1 MKQARKKSVIG
12 RLLAMIMCLV
22 MAMSSMT
29 AFASEETTV
38 SENIGLTFGETTAV
52 LCGNRFSGTVYTK
65 GIKGTDAISLSLTY
79 DAAAFKGVEVQAKE
93 GVTILTSDKNDNQV
107 DVILMVDPKTADY
120 KNLLTVVV
128 TAGDEEATGSVTISS
143 CEAAKGGEAVD
154 VALGNQE
161 NVIAVMSDA
170 LIEEFDVQTLSKAMT
185 YFMVDDASSK
195 WPEAAKYDMDSN
207 GVIDLNDFVKIA
219 NAILD
224 TQRIGKLKFGE
235 DGKFKIMQM
244 SDIQDYIDTET
255 KPTLNQKTVNLMN
268 AALDAEQPDLVV
280 ITGDQIGG
288 NMDGEELQSL
298 MTQIAQPFEERKI
311 PWLVTFGNHDED
323 ATTALNQD
331 GWNKIKQLSFYRSFK
346 YNINRASMSGVQGF
360 KSNGKNTIGVGDM
373 YQLIY
378 DQEGKTPIY
387 NIWALD
393 SNAYADTNTGIS
405 GYDWIRP
412 AQIQW
417 YAQTSKQLEAKYGSK
432 INSLMFY
439 HIPTP
444 EWGDMW
450 DNKDK
455 FGVVGEKNE
464 EECPPNVN
472 SGMFLAALE
481 RGDVKGMF
489 VGHDHVNDY
498 TGNYYGIQL
507 GYDANV
513 GYQTY
518 GLGGSENDRLRGV
531 RVFEL
536 DQNNLETFE
545 TRLVKASDLGVNQ

>member
-1 MKQARKKSVIG
+1 MRTAVKKSVFG

-29 AFASEETTV
+29 AFASEETPA
-38 SENIGLTFGETTAV
+38 SDNIGITFGETTSV
-52 LCGNRFSGTVYTK
+52 LCGDSFSGTVYTE
-65 GIKGTDAISLSLTY
+65 GIDGVDAISLSLTY
-79 DAAAFKGVEVQAKE
+79 DVAAFKGMEVQAKE
-93 GVTILTSDKNDNQV
+93 GVTVLASDKNDNQV
-107 DVILMVDPKTADY
+107 DVVLMVDPNKADY
-120 KNLLTVVV
+120 NNLLTVVV
-128 TAGDEEATGSVTISS
+128 TAGDEEATGSISVS
-143 CEAAKGGEAVD
+143 SAEAAKDGEAVD
-154 VALGNQE
+154 VVIGNNE
-161 NVIAVMSDA
+161 TMISVVSDA
-170 LIEEFDVQTLSKAMT
+170 LIDEFNVETLSKAMT
-185 YFMVDDASSK
+185 YFMVDNSSNQ

-244 SDIQDYIDTET
+244 SDIQDYIDTAT
-255 KPTLNQKTVNLMN
+255 KPTLNQKTVNLME
-268 AALDAEQPDLVV
+268 AALDTEQPDLVV

-288 NMDGEELQSL
+288 NMDSEELQSL
-298 MTQIAQPFEERKI
+298 ITQIAQPFEERQI

-323 ATTALNQD
+323 ATTALSE

-360 KSNGKNTIGVGDM
+360 KSNGVNTIGVGDM

-378 DQEGKTPIY
+378 DKEGKTPIY

-393 SNAYADTNTGIS
+393 SNAYADSTTGIG

-412 AQIQW
+412 EQIQW
-417 YAQTSKQLEAKYGSK
+417 YTETSKQLEAKYGNK
-432 INSLMFY
+432 INSLMFF

-450 DNKDK
+450 DNKDE

-464 EECPPNVN
+464 EECPADVN
-472 SGMFLAALE
+472 SGMFTAALA

-518 GLGGSENDRLRGV
+518 GLGGTENDRLRGV

-536 DQNNLETFE
+536 DENNLDTFE

>member
-1 MKQARKKSVIG
+1 MRTAVKKSVFG

-29 AFASEETTV
+29 AFASEETPA
-38 SENIGLTFGETTAV
+38 SDNIGITFGETTSV
-52 LCGNRFSGTVYTK
+52 LCGDSFSGTVYTE
-65 GIKGTDAISLSLTY
+65 GIDGVDAISLSLTY
-79 DAAAFKGVEVQAKE
+79 DVAAFKGMEVQAKE
-93 GVTILTSDKNDNQV
+93 GVTVLASDKNDNQV
-107 DVILMVDPKTADY
+107 DVVLMVDPNKADY
-120 KNLLTVVV
+120 NNLLTVVV
-128 TAGDEEATGSVTISS
+128 TAGDEEATGSISVS
-143 CEAAKGGEAVD
+143 SAEAAKDGEAVD
-154 VALGNQE
+154 VVIGNNE
-161 NVIAVMSDA
+161 TMISVVSDA
-170 LIEEFDVQTLSKAMT
+170 LIDEFNVETLSKAMT
-185 YFMVDDASSK
+185 YFMVDNSSNQ

-244 SDIQDYIDTET
+244 SDIQDYIDTAT
-255 KPTLNQKTVNLMN
+255 KPTLNQKTVNLME
-268 AALDAEQPDLVV
+268 AALDTEQPDLVV

-288 NMDGEELQSL
+288 NMDSEELQSL
-298 MTQIAQPFEERKI
+298 ITQIAQPFEERQI

-323 ATTALNQD
+323 ATTALSE

-360 KSNGKNTIGVGDM
+360 KSNGVNTIGVGDM

-378 DQEGKTPIY
+378 DKEGKTPIY

-393 SNAYADTNTGIS
+393 SNAYADSTTGIG

-412 AQIQW
+412 EQIQW
-417 YAQTSKQLEAKYGSK
+417 YTETSKQLEAKYGNK
-432 INSLMFY
+432 INSLMFF

-450 DNKDK
+450 DNKDE

-464 EECPPNVN
+464 EECPADVN
-472 SGMFLAALE
+472 SGMFTAALA

-536 DQNNLETFE
+536 DENNLDTFE

>member
-1 MKQARKKSVIG
+1 MRTAVKKSVFG

-29 AFASEETTV
+29 AFASEETPA
-38 SENIGLTFGETTAV
+38 SDNIGITFGETTSV
-52 LCGNRFSGTVYTK
+52 LCGDSFSGTVYTE
-65 GIKGTDAISLSLTY
+65 GIDGVDAISLSLTY
-79 DAAAFKGVEVQAKE
+79 DVAAFKGMEVQAKE
-93 GVTILTSDKNDNQV
+93 GVTVLASDKNDNQV
-107 DVILMVDPKTADY
+107 DVVLMVDPNKADY

-128 TAGDEEATGSVTISS
+128 TAGDEEATGSVSVSS
-143 CEAAKGGEAVD
+143 AEAAKAGEAVD
-154 VALGNQE
+154 VVIGNNE
-161 NVIAVMSDA
+161 TVISVVSDA
-170 LIEEFDVQTLSKAMT
+170 LIDEFNVETLSKAMT
-185 YFMVDDASSK
+185 YFMVDNSSSK

-244 SDIQDYIDTET
+244 SDIQDYVDTAT
-255 KPTLNQKTVNLMN
+255 KPTLNEKTVNLME
-268 AALDAEQPDLVV
+268 AALDTEQPDLVV

-288 NMDGEELQSL
+288 NMDSEELQSL
-298 MTQIAQPFEERKI
+298 ITQIAQPLEERQI

-323 ATTALNQD
+323 ATTALGE

-360 KSNGKNTIGVGDM
+360 KSNGVNTIGVGDM

-393 SNAYADTNTGIS
+393 SNAYADSATGIG

-412 AQIQW
+412 EQIQW
-417 YAQTSKQLEAKYGSK
+417 YTETSKQLEAKYGNK
-432 INSLMFY
+432 INSLMFF

-450 DNKDK
+450 DNKDE

-464 EECPPNVN
+464 EECPADVN
-472 SGMFLAALE
+472 SGMFTAALA

-536 DQNNLETFE
+536 DENNLETFE

>member
-1 MKQARKKSVIG
+1 MRTAVKKSVFG

-29 AFASEETTV
+29 AFASEETPA
-38 SENIGLTFGETTAV
+38 SDNIGITFGETTSV
-52 LCGNRFSGTVYTK
+52 LCGDSFSGTVYTE
-65 GIKGTDAISLSLTY
+65 GIDGVDAISLSLTY
-79 DAAAFKGVEVQAKE
+79 DVAAFKGMEVQAKE
-93 GVTILTSDKNDNQV
+93 GVTVLASDKNDNQV
-107 DVILMVDPKTADY
+107 DVVLMVDPNKADY
-120 KNLLTVVV
+120 NNLLTVVV
-128 TAGDEEATGSVTISS
+128 TAGDEEATGSISVS
-143 CEAAKGGEAVD
+143 SAEAAKDGEAVD
-154 VALGNQE
+154 VVIGNNE
-161 NVIAVMSDA
+161 TMISVVSDA
-170 LIEEFDVQTLSKAMT
+170 LIDEFNVETLSKAMT
-185 YFMVDDASSK
+185 YFMVDNSSNQ

-244 SDIQDYIDTET
+244 SDIQDYIDTAT
-255 KPTLNQKTVNLMN
+255 KPTLNQKTVNLME
-268 AALDAEQPDLVV
+268 AALDTEQPDLVV

-288 NMDGEELQSL
+288 NMDSEELQSL
-298 MTQIAQPFEERKI
+298 ITQIAQPFEERQI

-323 ATTALNQD
+323 ATTALSE

-360 KSNGKNTIGVGDM
+360 KSNGVNTIGVGDM

-378 DQEGKTPIY
+378 DKEGKTPIY

-393 SNAYADTNTGIS
+393 SNAYADSTTGIG

-412 AQIQW
+412 EQIQW
-417 YAQTSKQLEAKYGSK
+417 YTETSKQLEAKYGNK
-432 INSLMFY
+432 INSLMFF

-450 DNKDK
+450 DNKDE

-464 EECPPNVN
+464 NECPADVN
-472 SGMFLAALE
+472 SGMFTAALA

-536 DQNNLETFE
+536 DENNLDTFE

>member
-1 MKQARKKSVIG
+1 MRTAVKKSVFG

-29 AFASEETTV
+29 AFASEETPA
-38 SENIGLTFGETTAV
+38 SDNIGITFGETTSV
-52 LCGNRFSGTVYTK
+52 LCGDSFSGTVYTE
-65 GIKGTDAISLSLTY
+65 GIDGVDAISLSLTY
-79 DAAAFKGVEVQAKE
+79 DVAAFKGMEVQAKE
-93 GVTILTSDKNDNQV
+93 GVTVLASDKNDNQV
-107 DVILMVDPKTADY
+107 DVVLMVDPNKADY
-120 KNLLTVVV
+120 NNLLTVVV
-128 TAGDEEATGSVTISS
+128 TAGDEEATGSISVS
-143 CEAAKGGEAVD
+143 SAEAAKDGEAVD
-154 VALGNQE
+154 VVIGNNE
-161 NVIAVMSDA
+161 TMISVVSDA
-170 LIEEFDVQTLSKAMT
+170 LIDEFNVETLSKAMT
-185 YFMVDDASSK
+185 YFMVDNSSNQ

-244 SDIQDYIDTET
+244 SDIQDYIDTAT
-255 KPTLNQKTVNLMN
+255 KPTLNQKTVNLME
-268 AALDAEQPDLVV
+268 AALDTEQPDLVV

-288 NMDGEELQSL
+288 NMDSEELQSL
-298 MTQIAQPFEERKI
+298 ITQIAQPFEERQI

-323 ATTALNQD
+323 ATTALSE

-360 KSNGKNTIGVGDM
+360 KSNGVNTIGVGDM

-378 DQEGKTPIY
+378 DKEGKTPIY

-393 SNAYADTNTGIS
+393 SNAYADSTTGIG

-412 AQIQW
+412 EQIQW
-417 YAQTSKQLEAKYGSK
+417 YTETSKQLEAKYGNK
-432 INSLMFY
+432 INSLMFF

-450 DNKDK
+450 DNKDE

-464 EECPPNVN
+464 EECPADVN
-472 SGMFLAALE
+472 SGMFTAALA

-518 GLGGSENDRLRGV
+518 GLGGTDNDRLRGV

-536 DQNNLETFE
+536 DENNLETFE